1 MNRITKYT
9 EGVAQTEQAKTVV
22 EYIQVVQ
29 RVRRAWGAETYR
41 DQAEVWF
48 RGVDKNTHSLV
59 PGIYRRA
66 ACDEETI
73 LTIFEQKA
81 AGLLDWQPDSDWG
94 WYFLMQ
100 HYGIPTRL
108 LDWTE
113 NPLAA
118 LYFAFWKGKG
128 ETTPSV
134 WMMEA
139 GTLNKIAG
147 GEDEII
153 VPEPPREGVDSFSQY
168 WLPKHCMTV
177 EPTMFQF
184 NGEDYT
190 NAKPLAI
197 QPKHIDR
204 RIAAQQS
211 VFTIHGIERD
221 GIESV
226 FERAGANMLVRIDI
240 DTVKSRAGMLDELA
254 TLGVSEVSF
263 FPGLQAFANDLKR
276 EFDLDDV

>member
-1 MNRITKYT
+1 M
-9 EGVAQTEQAKTVV
+9 VQTRQANTLIQ
-22 EYIQVVQ
+22 YIEVLQE
-29 RVRRAWGAETYR
+29 VRRDWNAETLR
-41 DQAEVWF
+41 DNAEIWF
-48 RGVDKNTHSLV
+48 RGVDSTTHSLV
-59 PGIYRRA
+59 PGIYRQA
-66 ACDEETI
+66 ECDEETL
-73 LTIFEQKA
+73 LTVFQLKA

-100 HYGIPTRL
+100 HYGLPTRL

-118 LYFAFWKGKG
+118 LYFAFWKGNG

-139 GTLNKIAG
+139 GTLNEIAG

-153 VPEPPREGVDSFSQY
+153 VPDPPREPAKSFTQY
-168 WLPKHCMTV
+168 WLPEHCTTG
-177 EPTMFQF
+177 EPKKFQF
-184 NGEDYT
+184 AGDDHT

-197 QPKHIDR
+197 QPKHIDQ
-204 RIAAQQS
+204 RIAAQRS

-226 FERAGANMLVRIDI
+226 FEKANEVMLVRIDI
-240 DTVKSRAGMLDELA
+240 VTGKPRTAMLDELA
-254 TLGVSEVSF
+254 TLGVSELSL
-263 FPGLQAFANDLKR
+263 FPGLQALARDLKR
-276 EFDLDDV
+276 EYKLDED